1 MVEAEFSDSDGARKP
16 REAEARSASQSN
28 GFQRKP
34 ALGEKAL
41 PKSLYSSA
49 RPATWTSRFDRI
61 GMLNSA

>member
-16 REAEARSASQSN
+16 REAEARSASQSS
-28 GFQRKP
+28 GFHRTP

-49 RPATWTSRFDRI
+49 RAAT
-61 GMLNSA
+61 

>member
-1 MVEAEFSDSDGARKP
+1 MVEAEFSDSDGARNP
-16 REAEARSASQSN
+16 REAEARSASQSS
-28 GFQRKP
+28 GFHRTP

-49 RPATWTSRFDRI
+49 RAATWMSRLLRT